1 MERLKK
7 PIIIILVLGIAG
19 YVAYRQIDR
28 QQQRRLHTALE
39 RERNEW
45 WDNIGRLEEKVAELE
60 QELAQE
66 RGAIVP
72 KEKLN
77 EVFGKA
83 STALT
88 PEAPA
93 ISCDELQRQITAFFE
108 YLDRQDYILSRDLEG
123 GTWNLFQQV
132 VRELSA
138 NPPLV
143 TGEMKDFSSLIENVA
158 HFYRVLGRERI
169 ELITEVM
176 QHESEIM
183 ESVMASFFPWLTSG
197 DRCKDRIGEP
207 PSLEVLYEYAGFF
220 LNTLAGR
227 SYLLRRNSK
236 IRVLTTYYA
245 VLILDRANKETL
257 NRYGIDIRPH
267 IELSLYD
274 ISNQRGLIHQRKYMV
289 ELEGMREDYHMK
301 NLGAKGY
308 TP

>member
-1 MERLKK
+1 MERFKK

-19 YVAYRQIDR
+19 YVAYRQIDK

-72 KEKLN
+72 QEKLS

-83 STALT
+83 PTALT

-108 YLDRQDYILSRDLEG
+108 YLDRQDYILSHDLEG

-132 VRELSA
+132 VKELSA

-176 QHESEIM
+176 QHESQIM
-183 ESVMASFFPWLTSG
+183 ESVMASFFSWLTSG

-207 PSLEVLYEYAGFF
+207 PSLEILYEYAGFF

-274 ISNQRGLIHQRKYMV
+274 ISNQRGLIHQRKYLV
-289 ELEGMREDYHMK
+289 ELEGIREDYHMK
-301 NLGAKGY
+301 NLGAKDY